1 MIDAKEVKLNNME
14 KFKLG
19 ILPYIIILFFLV
31 LAVIKIRDT
40 RLVNTSI
47 QTVNTGDLSLIE
59 SEEWNRLDAT
69 TLKVKNENSIVIYNP
84 DDENSK
90 GIYTNVK
97 YVLEKIG
104 VNVVGVKLNEQEK
117 YSDLSDYETM
127 VICIDNLQDLKYSD
141 TTLKNWVKKG
151 KGIFFTVPLH
161 NNEILAKYSDSL
173 DIEEKIETLNYDN
186 MTFTDDFLIGAKGV
200 KFGEIAINGY
210 GLKVKL
216 KDNATAHAIT
226 SEGNPVI
233 WNALY
238 GDGYVSVC
246 NANFLSDKISR
257 GIITASYAELHK
269 TYAYPV
275 INSAMYCIDD
285 FPSPIPIGYNNLI
298 YEQYGCNMEDFNF
311 NIWWPKMKRLTEK
324 YGIKYT
330 GLLIQTYEN
339 KVEPPYDNTTYIET
353 SKYYANALLN
363 SGGEMGLHG
372 YNHQSLA
379 LNGFDYRD
387 EQVSYIPWKSMD
399 DMWEALR
406 SAIKYGKTLAP
417 NAKITTYVA
426 PSNIISSYVRE
437 EMEKNIDE
445 IKVYAGV
452 YIGSE
457 SQMVQEFEAKENGI
471 VYVPRTDSGMDVSLD
486 TNSDFLMYNELTF
499 HYVHSNFFHPDDI
512 IDINRGANQGFET
525 LYGKYE
531 DLVKSINS
539 TKIRNT
545 TVAEGGAAVQRY
557 QLTSCKEKYTDG
569 KLVLD
574 VEGIYDKVN
583 YMIHLN
589 DANNI
594 KNIEGAEYE
603 KINDKYY
610 LLKINQEHVVVEIE

>member
-1 MIDAKEVKLNNME
+1 MK

-19 ILPYIIILFFLV
+19 ILPYIIILFL
-31 LAVIKIRDT
+31 LALAIIKIRDT
-40 RLVNTSI
+40 RLINTST
-47 QTVNTGDLSLIE
+47 QMANLSDLNLIE
-59 SEEWNRLDAT
+59 PEEWNRLSNT
-69 TLKVKNENSIVIYNP
+69 IVKLKNENSIVIYNP
-84 DDENSK
+84 DDANSV
-90 GIYTNVK
+90 GIYQNVK

-104 VNVVGVKLNEQEK
+104 VNVVGIKLSEQEN

-127 VICIDNLQDLKYSD
+127 VICIDNLQDLKYTD
-141 TTLKNWVKKG
+141 AKLKSWVKQG
-151 KGIFFTVPLH
+151 KGIFFTAPLQ
-161 NNEILAKYSDSL
+161 NNELLSKFSDLL
-173 DIEEKIETLNYDN
+173 DIEEENIETLNYED
-186 MTFTDDFLIGAKGV
+186 MTFKDDFLIGAKGAE
-200 KFGEIAINGY
+200 FGNIAINGY

-216 KDNATAHAIT
+216 KDNAIVHAMT

-233 WNALY
+233 WNVQY
-238 GDGYVSVC
+238 GDGHVSVC

-257 GIITASYAELHK
+257 GIITAAYAELHK
-269 TYAYPV
+269 AYVYPV
-275 INSAMYCIDD
+275 INAAMYCIDD
-285 FPSPIPIGYNNLI
+285 FPSPIPIGYSKLI

-311 NIWWPKMKRLTEK
+311 NIWWPKMKKLAEK
-324 YGIKYT
+324 YGIKFT

-339 KVEPPYDNTTYIET
+339 KVEPPFDNTTYFET

-363 SGGEMGLHG
+363 SGGELGLHG

-387 EQVSYIPWKSMD
+387 DQVNYTPWKSMD

-452 YIGSE
+452 YIGNE

-471 VYVPRTDSGMDVSLD
+471 VYVPRTDSGMDISLD

-512 IDINRGANQGFET
+512 LDINRGAEQGFET
-525 LYGKYE
+525 LYSKYE
-531 DLVKSINS
+531 EMVKSLKS
-539 TKIRNT
+539 TNIRNT

-557 QLTSCKEKYTDG
+557 DLTSCRQKYAEG
-569 KLVLD
+569 KLILD
-574 VEGIYDKVN
+574 VEGIYDNAN
-583 YMIHLN
+583 YMICLN
-589 DANNI
+589 DVNSI
-594 KNIEGAEYE
+594 KSIEGAEYE

-610 LLKINQEHVVVEIE
+610 LLKIKHEHVVIEFE